1 MEVLFFQMEILFFR
15 RHYFKGDTMEFLE
28 LLLVLIALILI
39 IKKPEK
45 ENLAFGLVMVAWLLM
60 VFFYVGHKTGA
71 LLTIMNL

>member
-1 MEVLFFQMEILFFR
+1 MFNKFNQKEKLWS
-15 RHYFKGDTMEFLE
+15 FLE

>member
-1 MEVLFFQMEILFFR
+1 
-15 RHYFKGDTMEFLE
+15 MEFLE

-45 ENLAFGLVMVAWLLM
+45 KKNLAFGLVMVAWLLM

>member
-1 MEVLFFQMEILFFR
+1 
-15 RHYFKGDTMEFLE
+15 MEFLE

-60 VFFYVGHKTGA
+60 VFIYVGHKASA
-71 LLTIMNL
+71 LLTIINL

>member
-1 MEVLFFQMEILFFR
+1 
-15 RHYFKGDTMEFLE
+15 MEFLE

-60 VFFYVGHKTGA
+60 VFFLCWPQNRCAFNDNESVKKG
-71 LLTIMNL
+71 

>member
-1 MEVLFFQMEILFFR
+1 
-15 RHYFKGDTMEFLE
+15 MEFLE

-45 ENLAFGLVMVAWLLM
+45 EKFGFWFGNGSLAFNG
-60 VFFYVGHKTGA
+60 FFYVGHKTGA

>member
-1 MEVLFFQMEILFFR
+1 MFPNGNFIFPP
-15 RHYFKGDTMEFLE
+15 T
-28 LLLVLIALILI
+28 ILI

>member
-1 MEVLFFQMEILFFR
+1 
-15 RHYFKGDTMEFLE
+15 MEFLE

-60 VFFYVGHKTGA
+60 VFSMLATKQVRF
-71 LLTIMNL
+71 

>member
-1 MEVLFFQMEILFFR
+1 
-15 RHYFKGDTMEFLE
+15 MEFLE

-60 VFFYVGHKTGA
+60 VFFYVVGGKIKCNHRK
-71 LLTIMNL
+71 IK

>member
-1 MEVLFFQMEILFFR
+1 
-15 RHYFKGDTMEFLE
+15 MEFLE
-28 LLLVLIALILI
+28 LLLVLMALILI

-45 ENLAFGLVMVAWLLM
+45 ENLAFGLVIVAWLLM

>member
-1 MEVLFFQMEILFFR
+1 
-15 RHYFKGDTMEFLE
+15 MEFLE

-60 VFFYVGHKTGA
+60 IFFYVGHKNRR
-71 LLTIMNL
+71 TINNNESVRKG